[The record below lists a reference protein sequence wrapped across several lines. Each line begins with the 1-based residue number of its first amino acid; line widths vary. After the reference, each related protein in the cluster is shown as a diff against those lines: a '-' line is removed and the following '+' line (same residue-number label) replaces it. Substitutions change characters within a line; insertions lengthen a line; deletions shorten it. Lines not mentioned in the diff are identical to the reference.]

1 MRIVVTVLLASLL
14 AGIGSAV
21 AYGLTAHRAD
31 SSVSQFNDGFRDAK
45 ADDCQQGVAVACQWL
60 TDNR

>member
-1 MRIVVTVLLASLL
+1 MRIVVLVLIAALIAVT
-14 AGIGSAV
+14 GSAV
-21 AYGLTAHRAD
+21 AYGLTRPD